1 MKSFLAVTVIAALIL
16 AVVVFAFR
24 NQAPRFVSVNPTE
37 TPVPKKTLK
46 IGESEVKVEIADS
59 TEKMRLGLGER
70 NSLADREGMLF
81 LYNIKRPAVF
91 WMKGMRFPLDII
103 WIADG
108 KVVQIDKQAPHEPGV
123 ADPDLKRYISNEPVD
138 AVLEVNAGFA
148 EKNGIKVGDPV
159 VIP

>member
-1 MKSFLAVTVIAALIL
+1 
-16 AVVVFAFR
+16 
-24 NQAPRFVSVNPTE
+24 
-37 TPVPKKTLK
+37 
-46 IGESEVKVEIADS
+46 
-59 TEKMRLGLGER
+59 
-70 NSLADREGMLF
+70 MLF